1 MIQIVTFKDI
11 NGMNTELWKSFT
23 YGGVNITGF
32 QLVKASHRHSALTE
46 LLEEDQQPSVRKL
59 YLLFYVEAQNGIILL
74 QFTKVIHT
82 VIAWTY

>member
-1 MIQIVTFKDI
+1 
-11 NGMNTELWKSFT
+11 MNTELWKSFT

-59 YLLFYVEAQNGIILL
+59 SLLFYVVAQNIKLL
-74 QFTKVIHT
+74 QFYEVINKVT
-82 VIAWTY
+82 AMTF